1 MGVRESTNLVSWVP
15 GSGLWY
21 RIIQLVERLH
31 DDAQEREVEGR
42 DAGLDVDVLEPEV
55 SVVTRHQVPDDVD
68 RLVLQWTVTETKAL
82 TRDTLTK
89 SEVGRGASGLF
100 RQTDT
105 ETKKEWVPQLE
116 PYQLLSLTSIVIF

>member
-1 MGVRESTNLVSWVP
+1 MV
-15 GSGLWY
+15 
-21 RIIQLVERLH
+21 QRLH

-68 RLVLQWTVTETKAL
+68 RLVLQWTVTKTKAL
-82 TRDTLTK
+82 TRDKLSK
-89 SEVGRGASGLF
+89 SKLERRASGLF

-105 ETKKEWVPQLE
+105 ETKKE
-116 PYQLLSLTSIVIF
+116 